1 MGFVSPD
8 AIVSPSPSIRNLVH
22 DPAPKNAVAEPAIV
36 APEPTPEVTE
46 PTIVETRHGTSLQQ
60 NTEPTVTEPNPTAPE
75 PAIVATEPTPAET
88 EPTTVETRC
97 STSLPQNPEPTV
109 TEPNPTAPEPA
120 IVAAEPTP
128 AETEPAIVETRC
140 STSLQQQNDTPTQD
154 AETPQQPA
162 SSPVNDPEKYF
173 EKFKEQWDAMVDNV
187 FSKVPTLLAPLKNYP
202 LELKNN
208 VVYLKLRN
216 SMQVDD
222 FSIKK
227 VSVLQYLRNH
237 FDPGINDVEVSIDDK
252 TELKKYIL
260 DEKDKIKELQHQNP
274 DFAEF
279 MQTLNLQSC
288 N

>member
-22 DPAPKNAVAEPAIV
+22 DPAPKNVAPAPTTIPTPTATEPAIV
-36 APEPTPEVTE
+36 TPEPTPEVTE
-46 PTIVETRHGTSLQQ
+46 PTIVETRHGTSLPQ
-60 NTEPTVTEPNPTAPE
+60 NTEPTVTEPTPAATE
-75 PAIVATEPTPAET
+75 PAIVAPEPAPAAAEPT
-88 EPTTVETRC
+88 
-97 STSLPQNPEPTV
+97 PTV
-109 TEPNPTAPEPA
+109 TEPA
-120 IVAAEPTP
+120 IL
-128 AETEPAIVETRC
+128 ETRQG
-140 STSLQQQNDTPTQD
+140 TSLLQQQNDTPTQD

-162 SSPVNDPEKYF
+162 SSSVENPEKYF

-202 LELKNN
+202 LEVKNN

-237 FDPGINDVEVSIDDK
+237 FDPNINDVEVSIDDK

-260 DEKDKIKELQHQNP
+260 DEKDKIQELQHQNP

-279 MQTLNLQSC
+279 MQTLHLQSC

>member
-22 DPAPKNAVAEPAIV
+22 DPAPKNAVAEPAIG
-36 APEPTPEVTE
+36 ATEPTPEVTE
-46 PTIVETRHGTSLQQ
+46 PTIVETRHGTSLPQ
-60 NTEPTVTEPNPTAPE
+60 NTEPTVTIPTPAATK
-75 PAIVATEPTPAET
+75 PAIVA
-88 EPTTVETRC
+88 
-97 STSLPQNPEPTV
+97 PESAPTV

-128 AETEPAIVETRC
+128 AETEPTTVETRHG
-140 STSLQQQNDTPTQD
+140 TSLQQQNDTPTQD

-162 SSPVNDPEKYF
+162 SSPMENPEKYF

-202 LELKNN
+202 LEVKNN

>member
-22 DPAPKNAVAEPAIV
+22 DPAPKNVAPAPAPVVAEPTPAVTDPAIVVPEPTSAAEPAIV
-36 APEPTPEVTE
+36 TAEQISAAPAIIAPEPTPAVTE
-46 PTIVETRHGTSLQQ
+46 PATVETRHGS
-60 NTEPTVTEPNPTAPE
+60 
-75 PAIVATEPTPAET
+75 
-88 EPTTVETRC
+88 
-97 STSLPQNPEPTV
+97 
-109 TEPNPTAPEPA
+109 
-120 IVAAEPTP
+120 
-128 AETEPAIVETRC
+128 
-140 STSLQQQNDTPTQD
+140 SLQQQNDTPTQE
-154 AETPQQPA
+154 AEAPQHPA
-162 SSPVNDPEKYF
+162 SSSVENPEKYF

-187 FSKVPTLLAPLKNYP
+187 FSKVPTLLTPLKNYP
-202 LELKNN
+202 LEVKNN

-237 FDPGINDVEVSIDDK
+237 FDPNINDVEVSIDDK

-279 MQTLNLQSC
+279 MQTLHLQSC

>member
-1 MGFVSPD
+1 
-8 AIVSPSPSIRNLVH
+8 
-22 DPAPKNAVAEPAIV
+22 
-36 APEPTPEVTE
+36 
-46 PTIVETRHGTSLQQ
+46 
-60 NTEPTVTEPNPTAPE
+60 
-75 PAIVATEPTPAET
+75 
-88 EPTTVETRC
+88 
-97 STSLPQNPEPTV
+97 
-109 TEPNPTAPEPA
+109 
-120 IVAAEPTP
+120 
-128 AETEPAIVETRC
+128 
-140 STSLQQQNDTPTQD
+140 
-154 AETPQQPA
+154 
-162 SSPVNDPEKYF
+162 
-173 EKFKEQWDAMVDNV
+173 MVDNV

-216 SMQVDD
+216 TMQVDD

-227 VSVLQYLRNH
+227 ISVLQYLRNH

>member
-8 AIVSPSPSIRNLVH
+8 AIVNPSPSIRNLVH

-36 APEPTPEVTE
+36 ATEPTPAVTE
-46 PTIVETRHGTSLQQ
+46 PTIVETRHGTSLPQ
-60 NTEPTVTEPNPTAPE
+60 NTEPTVTEPTPAATE
-75 PAIVATEPTPAET
+75 PAIVTPEPTPE
-88 EPTTVETRC
+88 
-97 STSLPQNPEPTV
+97 V
-109 TEPNPTAPEPA
+109 TEPA

-128 AETEPAIVETRC
+128 AETEPTTVETRHG
-140 STSLQQQNDTPTQD
+140 TSLQQQNDTPTQD
-154 AETPQQPA
+154 AETRQQPA

-202 LELKNN
+202 LEVKNN

>member
-22 DPAPKNAVAEPAIV
+22 DPAPKNV
-36 APEPTPEVTE
+36 APEPTTIPTPTATE
-46 PTIVETRHGTSLQQ
+46 PAIVTPGPT
-60 NTEPTVTEPNPTAPE
+60 PTVTEP
-75 PAIVATEPTPAET
+75 AI
-88 EPTTVETRC
+88 VETRC
-97 STSLPQNPEPTV
+97 STSLQQNPEPTV

-120 IVAAEPTP
+120 IVAAEPTQ
-128 AETEPAIVETRC
+128 AETEPTTVETRHG
-140 STSLQQQNDTPTQD
+140 TSLQQQNDTPTQD
-154 AETPQQPA
+154 AESPQPPT

-202 LELKNN
+202 LEVKNN

-216 SMQVDD
+216 TMQVDD

-237 FDPGINDVEVSIDDK
+237 FDPSINDVEVSIDDK

-260 DEKDKIKELQHQNP
+260 DEKDKIEELQHQNP

>member
-22 DPAPKNAVAEPAIV
+22 DPAPKNVAPAPAPVVAEPTPAVTDPAIV
-36 APEPTPEVTE
+36 VPEPTPVESAPTPVVTAPTPAESE
-46 PTIVETRHGTSLQQ
+46 PTVVETRHGTSLQ
-60 NTEPTVTEPNPTAPE
+60 NTE
-75 PAIVATEPTPAET
+75 PAIVALEPTPA
-88 EPTTVETRC
+88 
-97 STSLPQNPEPTV
+97 V
-109 TEPNPTAPEPA
+109 T
-120 IVAAEPTP
+120 
-128 AETEPAIVETRC
+128 
-140 STSLQQQNDTPTQD
+140 D
-154 AETPQQPA
+154 APQQSE
-162 SSPVNDPEKYF
+162 SSPVENPEKYF

-187 FSKVPTLLAPLKNYP
+187 FSKVPTLLTPLKNYP
-202 LELKNN
+202 LEVKNN

-237 FDPGINDVEVSIDDK
+237 FDPNINDVEVSIDDK

-279 MQTLNLQSC
+279 MQTLHLQSC

>member
-22 DPAPKNAVAEPAIV
+22 DPAPKNV
-36 APEPTPEVTE
+36 APAPTTIPTPPAT
-46 PTIVETRHGTSLQQ
+46 
-60 NTEPTVTEPNPTAPE
+60 E

-88 EPTTVETRC
+88 EPTIVETRHG
-97 STSLPQNPEPTV
+97 TSLPQNTEPTV

-128 AETEPAIVETRC
+128 TVTEPAIVETRC

-162 SSPVNDPEKYF
+162 SSPVNDPDNYF

-187 FSKVPTLLAPLKNYP
+187 FSKVPTLLTPLKNYP
-202 LELKNN
+202 LEVKNN

-227 VSVLQYLRNH
+227 VAVLQYLRNH
-237 FDPGINDVEVSIDDK
+237 FDPNINDVEVSIDDK

-260 DEKDKIKELQHQNP
+260 DEKDKIQELQHQNP

-279 MQTLNLQSC
+279 MQTLHLQSC

>member
-8 AIVSPSPSIRNLVH
+8 TIVSPSPSIRNLVH
-22 DPAPKNAVAEPAIV
+22 DPAPKNVAPEPTTTPTPPATEPAIV
-36 APEPTPEVTE
+36 TPGPTPTVTEPAIVTPEPTPEVTE
-46 PTIVETRHGTSLQQ
+46 PTIVETRCSTSLQQ
-60 NTEPTVTEPNPTAPE
+60 NTEPT
-75 PAIVATEPTPAET
+75 
-88 EPTTVETRC
+88 
-97 STSLPQNPEPTV
+97 PTV
-109 TEPNPTAPEPA
+109 
-120 IVAAEPTP
+120 
-128 AETEPAIVETRC
+128 TEPAIVETRQG
-140 STSLQQQNDTPTQD
+140 TSLQQQQNDTPIQD
-154 AETPQQPA
+154 VETPQPPT
-162 SSPVNDPEKYF
+162 SSPVDDPEKYF

-216 SMQVDD
+216 TMQVDD

-227 VSVLQYLRNH
+227 ISVLQYLRNH

>member
-22 DPAPKNAVAEPAIV
+22 DPAPKNVAPAPTTIPTPTETEPAIV
-36 APEPTPEVTE
+36 TPEPTPEVTE
-46 PTIVETRHGTSLQQ
+46 PTIVETRQGTSL
-60 NTEPTVTEPNPTAPE
+60 P
-75 PAIVATEPTPAET
+75 
-88 EPTTVETRC
+88 
-97 STSLPQNPEPTV
+97 
-109 TEPNPTAPEPA
+109 
-120 IVAAEPTP
+120 
-128 AETEPAIVETRC
+128 
-140 STSLQQQNDTPTQD
+140 QQNDTPTQD
-154 AETPQQPA
+154 AEPPQQPA
-162 SSPVNDPEKYF
+162 SSSVENPEKYF

-187 FSKVPTLLAPLKNYP
+187 FSKVPTLLTPLKNYP
-202 LELKNN
+202 LEVKNN

-227 VSVLQYLRNH
+227 VAVLQYLRNH
-237 FDPGINDVEVSIDDK
+237 FDPNINDVEVSIDDK

-260 DEKDKIKELQHQNP
+260 DVKDKIQELQHQNP

-279 MQTLNLQSC
+279 MQTLHLQSC

>member
-22 DPAPKNAVAEPAIV
+22 DPAPKNEVAEPAII
-36 APEPTPEVTE
+36 ATEPTPEV
-46 PTIVETRHGTSLQQ
+46 
-60 NTEPTVTEPNPTAPE
+60 
-75 PAIVATEPTPAET
+75 
-88 EPTTVETRC
+88 
-97 STSLPQNPEPTV
+97 
-109 TEPNPTAPEPA
+109 
-120 IVAAEPTP
+120 
-128 AETEPAIVETRC
+128 TEPAIVETRC
-140 STSLQQQNDTPTQD
+140 STSLQQQNDPPTQD
-154 AETPQQPA
+154 AESPQQST
-162 SSPVNDPEKYF
+162 SSPVENPENYF
-173 EKFKEQWDAMVDNV
+173 EKFKKQWDAMVDNV
-187 FSKVPTLLAPLKNYP
+187 FSKVPTLLSPLKNYP

-237 FDPGINDVEVSIDDK
+237 FDPNINDVEVSIDDK

-260 DEKDKIKELQHQNP
+260 DEKDKIEELQHQNP
-274 DFAEF
+274 DFVEF
-279 MQTLNLQSC
+279 MQNLNLQSC

>member
-22 DPAPKNAVAEPAIV
+22 DPAPKNVAPAPTTIPTPAATEPAIV
-36 APEPTPEVTE
+36 TPEPTPTVTE
-46 PTIVETRHGTSLQQ
+46 SAIVETRQGTSLQQ
-60 NTEPTVTEPNPTAPE
+60 NTEPT
-75 PAIVATEPTPAET
+75 PAET
-88 EPTTVETRC
+88 EPT
-97 STSLPQNPEPTV
+97 
-109 TEPNPTAPEPA
+109 
-120 IVAAEPTP
+120 
-128 AETEPAIVETRC
+128 IVETRQG
-140 STSLQQQNDTPTQD
+140 TSLQQQQNDTPIQD
-154 AETPQQPA
+154 VETPQQPA
-162 SSPVNDPEKYF
+162 SSPVENPENYF

-187 FSKVPTLLAPLKNYP
+187 FSKVPTLLTPLKNYP
-202 LELKNN
+202 LEVKNN

-227 VSVLQYLRNH
+227 VAVLQYLRNH
-237 FDPGINDVEVSIDDK
+237 FDPNINDVEVSIDDK

-260 DEKDKIKELQHQNP
+260 DEKDKIQELQHQNP

-279 MQTLNLQSC
+279 MQTLHLQSC

>member
-22 DPAPKNAVAEPAIV
+22 DPAPKNV
-36 APEPTPEVTE
+36 APEPTPAVAE
-46 PTIVETRHGTSLQQ
+46 PAMVETRHGTSLP
-60 NTEPTVTEPNPTAPE
+60 NTEPVAPAPE
-75 PAIVATEPTPAET
+75 PVMVAPEPIPAATEPTPAA
-88 EPTTVETRC
+88 
-97 STSLPQNPEPTV
+97 PEPT
-109 TEPNPTAPEPA
+109 
-120 IVAAEPTP
+120 
-128 AETEPAIVETRC
+128 IVETRC
-140 STSLQQQNDTPTQD
+140 STSLQQQSPSQQQNDTPIQD
-154 AETPQQPA
+154 VETPQQPA
-162 SSPVNDPEKYF
+162 SSPVENPENYF

-202 LELKNN
+202 LEVKNN

-227 VSVLQYLRNH
+227 VAVLQYLRNH
-237 FDPGINDVEVSIDDK
+237 FDPNINDVEVSIDDK

-260 DEKDKIKELQHQNP
+260 DEKDKIQELQHQNP

-279 MQTLNLQSC
+279 MQTLHLQSC

>member
-22 DPAPKNAVAEPAIV
+22 DPAPKNV
-36 APEPTPEVTE
+36 APEPTTIPTPAATE
-46 PTIVETRHGTSLQQ
+46 PAIVTPGPT
-60 NTEPTVTEPNPTAPE
+60 PTVTEP
-75 PAIVATEPTPAET
+75 AI
-88 EPTTVETRC
+88 VETRC
-97 STSLPQNPEPTV
+97 STSLQQNPEPTV

-120 IVAAEPTP
+120 IVAAEPT
-128 AETEPAIVETRC
+128 TVETRHG
-140 STSLQQQNDTPTQD
+140 TSLQQQNDPPAPDTESPQPPT
-154 AETPQQPA
+154 
-162 SSPVNDPEKYF
+162 SSPMENPEKYF

-202 LELKNN
+202 LEVKNN

-216 SMQVDD
+216 TMQVDD

-237 FDPGINDVEVSIDDK
+237 FDPSINDVEVSIDDK

-260 DEKDKIKELQHQNP
+260 DEKDKIEELQHQNP

>member
-22 DPAPKNAVAEPAIV
+22 DPAPKNAVAEP
-36 APEPTPEVTE
+36 
-46 PTIVETRHGTSLQQ
+46 
-60 NTEPTVTEPNPTAPE
+60 
-75 PAIVATEPTPAET
+75 TPAET

-97 STSLPQNPEPTV
+97 STSLQQNTEPTPTV
-109 TEPNPTAPEPA
+109 TEPTIVETRHGTSLPQNTEPTVTIPTPAATKPAIVAPEPA
-120 IVAAEPTP
+120 PAVTEPT
-128 AETEPAIVETRC
+128 IVETRHG
-140 STSLQQQNDTPTQD
+140 TSLQQQNDTPTQD
-154 AETPQQPA
+154 AETRQQPA
-162 SSPVNDPEKYF
+162 SSPMENPEKYF

-202 LELKNN
+202 LEVKNN

>member
-22 DPAPKNAVAEPAIV
+22 DPAPKNVAPAPTTIPTPTETEPAIV
-36 APEPTPEVTE
+36 TPEPTPEVTE
-46 PTIVETRHGTSLQQ
+46 PTIVETRQGTSLQQ
-60 NTEPTVTEPNPTAPE
+60 NTEPT
-75 PAIVATEPTPAET
+75 
-88 EPTTVETRC
+88 
-97 STSLPQNPEPTV
+97 PTV
-109 TEPNPTAPEPA
+109 
-120 IVAAEPTP
+120 
-128 AETEPAIVETRC
+128 TEPAIVETRQG
-140 STSLQQQNDTPTQD
+140 TSLQQQQNDTPPQD
-154 AETPQQPA
+154 TESSQQPA
-162 SSPVNDPEKYF
+162 SSPMENPENYF

-187 FSKVPTLLAPLKNYP
+187 FSKVPTLLTPLKNYP
-202 LELKNN
+202 LEVKNN

-227 VSVLQYLRNH
+227 VAVLQYLRNH
-237 FDPGINDVEVSIDDK
+237 FDPNINDVEVSIDDK

-260 DEKDKIKELQHQNP
+260 DEKDKIQELQHQNP

-279 MQTLNLQSC
+279 MQTLHLQSC

>member
-22 DPAPKNAVAEPAIV
+22 YPAPKNVAPAPTTIPTPTETEPAIV
-36 APEPTPEVTE
+36 TPEPTPEVTE
-46 PTIVETRHGTSLQQ
+46 PTIVETRQGTSLQ
-60 NTEPTVTEPNPTAPE
+60 
-75 PAIVATEPTPAET
+75 
-88 EPTTVETRC
+88 
-97 STSLPQNPEPTV
+97 
-109 TEPNPTAPEPA
+109 
-120 IVAAEPTP
+120 
-128 AETEPAIVETRC
+128 
-140 STSLQQQNDTPTQD
+140 QQQNDTPPQD
-154 AETPQQPA
+154 TESSQQPA
-162 SSPVNDPEKYF
+162 SSPMENPENYF

-187 FSKVPTLLAPLKNYP
+187 FSKVPTLLTPLKNYP
-202 LELKNN
+202 LEVKNN

-227 VSVLQYLRNH
+227 VAVLQYLRNH
-237 FDPGINDVEVSIDDK
+237 FDPNINDVEVSIDDK

-260 DEKDKIKELQHQNP
+260 DEKDKIQELQHQNP

-279 MQTLNLQSC
+279 MQTLHLQSC

>member
-1 MGFVSPD
+1 MKSSMGFVSPD
-8 AIVSPSPSIRNLVH
+8 AIVSQSPSIRNLVH
-22 DPAPKNAVAEPAIV
+22 DPAPKNVAPEPTTIPTPTATEPAIV
-36 APEPTPEVTE
+36 TPEPTPEVTE
-46 PTIVETRHGTSLQQ
+46 P
-60 NTEPTVTEPNPTAPE
+60 
-75 PAIVATEPTPAET
+75 AIVTPEPTPA
-88 EPTTVETRC
+88 V
-97 STSLPQNPEPTV
+97 N
-109 TEPNPTAPEPA
+109 
-120 IVAAEPTP
+120 
-128 AETEPAIVETRC
+128 EPAIVETRQG
-140 STSLQQQNDTPTQD
+140 TSLQQQQNDPPIQD
-154 AETPQQPA
+154 VETSQPPA
-162 SSPVNDPEKYF
+162 SSPVDNPEKYF

-202 LELKNN
+202 LEVKNN

-237 FDPGINDVEVSIDDK
+237 FDPNINDVEVSIDDK

-260 DEKDKIKELQHQNP
+260 DEKDKIQELQHQNP

>member
-22 DPAPKNAVAEPAIV
+22 DPAPKNEVAEPAII
-36 APEPTPEVTE
+36 ATEPTPEVTE

-60 NTEPTVTEPNPTAPE
+60 NTEPTVTEPTPAATE
-75 PAIVATEPTPAET
+75 PAIVTPEPTPE
-88 EPTTVETRC
+88 V
-97 STSLPQNPEPTV
+97 
-109 TEPNPTAPEPA
+109 
-120 IVAAEPTP
+120 
-128 AETEPAIVETRC
+128 TEPAIVETRC
-140 STSLQQQNDTPTQD
+140 STSLQQQNDPPTQD
-154 AETPQQPA
+154 AESSQQST
-162 SSPVNDPEKYF
+162 SSPVENPENYF
-173 EKFKEQWDAMVDNV
+173 EKFKKQWDAMVDNV
-187 FSKVPTLLAPLKNYP
+187 FSKVPTLLSPLKNYP

-237 FDPGINDVEVSIDDK
+237 FDPTINDVEVSIDDK

-260 DEKDKIKELQHQNP
+260 DEKDKIEELQHQNP
-274 DFAEF
+274 DFVEF
-279 MQTLNLQSC
+279 MQNLNLQSC

>member
-1 MGFVSPD
+1 MKSTMGFVSPD

-22 DPAPKNAVAEPAIV
+22 DPAPKNV
-36 APEPTPEVTE
+36 APEPTTTPTPAATEPAIVTPEPTPAVTE
-46 PTIVETRHGTSLQQ
+46 PTIVETR
-60 NTEPTVTEPNPTAPE
+60 
-75 PAIVATEPTPAET
+75 
-88 EPTTVETRC
+88 C
-97 STSLPQNPEPTV
+97 STSLQQNPEPTV

-128 AETEPAIVETRC
+128 AETEPTTVETRHG
-140 STSLQQQNDTPTQD
+140 TSLQQQNDTPTQD

-162 SSPVNDPEKYF
+162 SSPMENPEKYF

-202 LELKNN
+202 LEVKNN

-216 SMQVDD
+216 TMQVDD

-237 FDPGINDVEVSIDDK
+237 FDPSINDVEVSIDDK

-260 DEKDKIKELQHQNP
+260 DEKDKIEELQHQNP

>member
-22 DPAPKNAVAEPAIV
+22 DPAPKNVAPAPTTIPTPTATEPAIV
-36 APEPTPEVTE
+36 TPEPTPAETEPAIVTPEPTPEVTE
-46 PTIVETRHGTSLQQ
+46 PTIVETRQGTSLQ
-60 NTEPTVTEPNPTAPE
+60 
-75 PAIVATEPTPAET
+75 
-88 EPTTVETRC
+88 
-97 STSLPQNPEPTV
+97 
-109 TEPNPTAPEPA
+109 
-120 IVAAEPTP
+120 
-128 AETEPAIVETRC
+128 
-140 STSLQQQNDTPTQD
+140 QQQNDTPIQD
-154 AETPQQPA
+154 VETPQQPA
-162 SSPVNDPEKYF
+162 SSPVENPENYF

-187 FSKVPTLLAPLKNYP
+187 FSKVPTLLTPLKNYP
-202 LELKNN
+202 LEVKNN

-227 VSVLQYLRNH
+227 VAVLQYLRNH
-237 FDPGINDVEVSIDDK
+237 FDPNINDVEVSIDDK

-260 DEKDKIKELQHQNP
+260 DEKDKIQELQHQNP

-279 MQTLNLQSC
+279 MQTLHLQSC

>member
-1 MGFVSPD
+1 MKSSMGFVSPD
-8 AIVSPSPSIRNLVH
+8 AIVSPSPSIKNLVH
-22 DPAPKNAVAEPAIV
+22 DPAPKNEVPTPATEPTPTATEPAIV
-36 APEPTPEVTE
+36 TPEPTPAVSEPAIVTPEPTPEVTE
-46 PTIVETRHGTSLQQ
+46 PT
-60 NTEPTVTEPNPTAPE
+60 
-75 PAIVATEPTPAET
+75 
-88 EPTTVETRC
+88 
-97 STSLPQNPEPTV
+97 
-109 TEPNPTAPEPA
+109 
-120 IVAAEPTP
+120 
-128 AETEPAIVETRC
+128 IVETRC
-140 STSLQQQNDTPTQD
+140 STSLQQQNDTPIQD
-154 AETPQQPA
+154 VETSQQPA
-162 SSPVNDPEKYF
+162 SSPVDNPEKYF

-202 LELKNN
+202 LEVKNN

-237 FDPGINDVEVSIDDK
+237 FDPNINDVEVSIDEK

-260 DEKDKIKELQHQNP
+260 DEKDKIEELQHQNP

-279 MQTLNLQSC
+279 MQTLHLQSC

>member
-22 DPAPKNAVAEPAIV
+22 DPAPKNVAPAPTTIPTPAATEPAIV
-36 APEPTPEVTE
+36 MPEPTPTVTE
-46 PTIVETRHGTSLQQ
+46 SAIVETRQGTSLQQ
-60 NTEPTVTEPNPTAPE
+60 NTEPT
-75 PAIVATEPTPAET
+75 PAET
-88 EPTTVETRC
+88 EPT
-97 STSLPQNPEPTV
+97 
-109 TEPNPTAPEPA
+109 
-120 IVAAEPTP
+120 
-128 AETEPAIVETRC
+128 IVETRQG
-140 STSLQQQNDTPTQD
+140 TSLQQQQNDTPIQD
-154 AETPQQPA
+154 VETPQQPA
-162 SSPVNDPEKYF
+162 SSPVENPENYF

-187 FSKVPTLLAPLKNYP
+187 FSKVPTLLTPLKNYP
-202 LELKNN
+202 LEVKNN

-227 VSVLQYLRNH
+227 VAVLQYLRNH
-237 FDPGINDVEVSIDDK
+237 FDPNINDVEVSIDDK

-260 DEKDKIKELQHQNP
+260 DEKDKIQELQHQNP

-279 MQTLNLQSC
+279 MQTLHLQSC

>member
-22 DPAPKNAVAEPAIV
+22 DPAPKNV
-36 APEPTPEVTE
+36 APEPTTTPTPAATEPAIVTPGPTPTVTEPAIVETRCSTSLQQNPEPTVTE
-46 PTIVETRHGTSLQQ
+46 PTIVETRHG
-60 NTEPTVTEPNPTAPE
+60 
-75 PAIVATEPTPAET
+75 
-88 EPTTVETRC
+88 
-97 STSLPQNPEPTV
+97 
-109 TEPNPTAPEPA
+109 
-120 IVAAEPTP
+120 
-128 AETEPAIVETRC
+128 
-140 STSLQQQNDTPTQD
+140 TSLQQQNDTPTQD

-162 SSPVNDPEKYF
+162 SSPMENPEKYF

-202 LELKNN
+202 LEVKNN

-237 FDPGINDVEVSIDDK
+237 FDPGINDVEASIDDK

>member
-22 DPAPKNAVAEPAIV
+22 DPAPKNVAPEPTTIPTPAATEPAIVAPESAPAVTEPTPAAIEPAIV
-36 APEPTPEVTE
+36 APEPAPAVTE
-46 PTIVETRHGTSLQQ
+46 P
-60 NTEPTVTEPNPTAPE
+60 
-75 PAIVATEPTPAET
+75 AI
-88 EPTTVETRC
+88 VETRC
-97 STSLPQNPEPTV
+97 STSLQQNTEPTV

-128 AETEPAIVETRC
+128 AETEPTTVETRQD
-140 STSLQQQNDTPTQD
+140 TFLPQQNDPPAPDTESPQPPT
-154 AETPQQPA
+154 
-162 SSPVNDPEKYF
+162 SSPVDDPEKYF

-202 LELKNN
+202 LEVKNN

-216 SMQVDD
+216 TMQVDD

-237 FDPGINDVEVSIDDK
+237 FDPSINDVEVSIDDK

-260 DEKDKIKELQHQNP
+260 DEKDKIEELQHQNP

>member
-22 DPAPKNAVAEPAIV
+22 DPAPKNV
-36 APEPTPEVTE
+36 APAPT
-46 PTIVETRHGTSLQQ
+46 TI
-60 NTEPTVTEPNPTAPE
+60 
-75 PAIVATEPTPAET
+75 PTPA
-88 EPTTVETRC
+88 
-97 STSLPQNPEPTV
+97 
-109 TEPNPTAPEPA
+109 A
-120 IVAAEPTP
+120 
-128 AETEPAIVETRC
+128 TEPAIVTPEPTPTVTESAIVETRQG
-140 STSLQQQNDTPTQD
+140 TSLQQQQNDTPIQD
-154 AETPQQPA
+154 VETPQQPA
-162 SSPVNDPEKYF
+162 SSPVENPENYF

-187 FSKVPTLLAPLKNYP
+187 FSKVPTLLTPLKNYP
-202 LELKNN
+202 LEVKNN

-227 VSVLQYLRNH
+227 VAVLQYLRNH
-237 FDPGINDVEVSIDDK
+237 FDPNINDVEVSIDDK

-260 DEKDKIKELQHQNP
+260 DEKDKIQELQHQNP

-279 MQTLNLQSC
+279 MQTLHLQSC

>member
-8 AIVSPSPSIRNLVH
+8 AIVSQSPSIRNLVH

-36 APEPTPEVTE
+36 ATEPTPEVTE
-46 PTIVETRHGTSLQQ
+46 PTIVETRHGTSLPQ
-60 NTEPTVTEPNPTAPE
+60 NTEPTVTIPTPAATKPAIVAPE
-75 PAIVATEPTPAET
+75 PAPAVTE
-88 EPTTVETRC
+88 TTIVETRHG
-97 STSLPQNPEPTV
+97 TSLPQHTEPTV
-109 TEPNPTAPEPA
+109 TEPTPAATEPA

-128 AETEPAIVETRC
+128 AETEPTTVETRHG
-140 STSLQQQNDTPTQD
+140 TSLQQQNDTPTQD
-154 AETPQQPA
+154 AETPRQPA
-162 SSPVNDPEKYF
+162 SSPMENSEKYF

-202 LELKNN
+202 LEVKNN

>member
-22 DPAPKNAVAEPAIV
+22 YPAPKNVAPAPTTIPTPTETEPAIV
-36 APEPTPEVTE
+36 TPEPTPEVTE
-46 PTIVETRHGTSLQQ
+46 PTIVETRQGTSLQQ
-60 NTEPTVTEPNPTAPE
+60 NTEPT
-75 PAIVATEPTPAET
+75 
-88 EPTTVETRC
+88 
-97 STSLPQNPEPTV
+97 PTV
-109 TEPNPTAPEPA
+109 
-120 IVAAEPTP
+120 
-128 AETEPAIVETRC
+128 TEPAIVETRQG
-140 STSLQQQNDTPTQD
+140 TSLQQQQNDTPPQD
-154 AETPQQPA
+154 TESSQQPA
-162 SSPVNDPEKYF
+162 SSPMENPENYF

-187 FSKVPTLLAPLKNYP
+187 FSKVPTLLTPLKNYP
-202 LELKNN
+202 LEVKNN

-227 VSVLQYLRNH
+227 VAVLQYLRNH
-237 FDPGINDVEVSIDDK
+237 FDPNINDVEVSIDDK

-260 DEKDKIKELQHQNP
+260 DEKDKIQELQHQNP

-279 MQTLNLQSC
+279 MQTLHLQSC

>member
-8 AIVSPSPSIRNLVH
+8 AIVNPSPSIRNLVH
-22 DPAPKNAVAEPAIV
+22 DPAPKNVAPEPTTTPTPAATEPAIVTPGPTPTVTEPAIVETRCSTSLQQNTEPTVTEPTPATPKPAIV

-46 PTIVETRHGTSLQQ
+46 PTIVETRQDTFLPQKNDSPAPD
-60 NTEPTVTEPNPTAPE
+60 TEP
-75 PAIVATEPTPAET
+75 
-88 EPTTVETRC
+88 
-97 STSLPQNPEPTV
+97 
-109 TEPNPTAPEPA
+109 
-120 IVAAEPTP
+120 
-128 AETEPAIVETRC
+128 
-140 STSLQQQNDTPTQD
+140 
-154 AETPQQPA
+154 PQQPS
-162 SSPVNDPEKYF
+162 SSPVDNPEKYF
-173 EKFKEQWDAMVDNV
+173 EKFKEQWDTMVDSV
-187 FSKVPTLLAPLKNYP
+187 FSKVPTLLTPLKNYP
-202 LELKNN
+202 LEVKNN

-237 FDPGINDVEVSIDDK
+237 FDPNINDVEVSIDDK

-260 DEKDKIKELQHQNP
+260 DEKDKIQELQHQNP

-279 MQTLNLQSC
+279 MQTLHLQSC